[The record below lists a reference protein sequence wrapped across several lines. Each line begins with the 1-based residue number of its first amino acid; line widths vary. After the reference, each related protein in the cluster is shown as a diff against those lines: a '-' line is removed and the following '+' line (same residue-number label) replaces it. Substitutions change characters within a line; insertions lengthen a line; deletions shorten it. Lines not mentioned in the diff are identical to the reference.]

1 MISIDITL
9 VFQVVNFLITL
20 FILNV
25 LIIRPIREVL
35 ARRRAHNAA
44 LAGDAGSMK
53 DIAARKLESYE
64 ARLVQARAQMASSR
78 DAAKKAGEREA
89 QKHLEAVGA
98 EARTIRQNA
107 TERLREESA
116 AARRELEGRVAA
128 YAESAIGK
136 VLGV

>member
-1 MISIDITL
+1 MISIDVTL
-9 VFQVVNFLITL
+9 LFQVMNFLITL

-25 LIIRPIREVL
+25 LIIRPIRDVL

-64 ARLVQARAQMASSR
+64 ARLVHARAQMASSR
-78 DAAKKAGEREA
+78 DAAKKAGERDA
-89 QKHLEAVGA
+89 QKHLEAAGA

-107 TERLREESA
+107 TERMREESA
-116 AARRELEGRVAA
+116 VARRELEGKVAA

-136 VLGV
+136 VLGA

>member
-107 TERLREESA
+107 TERMREESA

>member
-1 MISIDITL
+1 M
-9 VFQVVNFLITL
+9 VNFLITL

-107 TERLREESA
+107 TERMREESA